1 MLFDTIDKKYYQII
15 AIDEYY
21 RKIISEIVDEKS
33 VTNTSI
39 FIKTLEEKIELKIN
53 IIQTDNGPEFVNN
66 QRKTNLPILF
76 ELTLKELGI
85 NHRRTRSYL
94 QWQNG
99 KVERSHKING
109 KSFYSK
115 NEFT

>member
-21 RKIISEIVDEKS
+21 RKIILEIVDEKS

-66 QRKTNLPILF
+66 
-76 ELTLKELGI
+76 
-85 NHRRTRSYL
+85 
-94 QWQNG
+94 
-99 KVERSHKING
+99 
-109 KSFYSK
+109 
-115 NEFT
+115 